1 MVKPDVYD
9 RKMVDVLSPNIKEMI
24 ENHYTVEAFKMTG
37 CTREDNFA
45 GQGVIPACEMAR
57 NSVFKSSTE
66 LDTLFGGRRRNDGR
80 RLDHYTSR
88 K

>member
-1 MVKPDVYD
+1 MKPCVFEDD
-9 RKMVDVLSPNIKEMI
+9 R
-24 ENHYTVEAFKMTG
+24 
-37 CTREDNFA
+37 CTRCP
-45 GQGVIPACEMAR
+45 QLVYRR
-57 NSVFKSSTE
+57 NSFCFYHEKLKAGLVSRADLVLSSTE